1 MSTKLIRR
9 FINWWPPFLFSG
21 IRVTRI
27 AEDWRHIEVELRL
40 RWWNRNAVGT
50 MFGGSLFA
58 MIDPF
63 YPLMLQ
69 HNLGPDYIVW
79 VKSAAIEFVAP
90 GRSVA
95 LASFR
100 MSTETINEIRAAT
113 ESGERHLPAFS
124 VTVSDP
130 QGNPVARVDKRL
142 YVRRKR
148 AAVSRA
154 LPPPAPNAPAPRA

>member
-1 MSTKLIRR
+1 VSTKLIRR
-9 FINWWPPFLFSG
+9 LINLWPPFLFSG
-21 IRVTRI
+21 IRVKRI
-27 AEDWRHIEVELRL
+27 APDWRHIEVALRL

-69 HNLGPDYIVW
+69 HNLGPGYTVW
-79 VKSAAIEFVAP
+79 VKSAEIDFLAP

-95 LASFR
+95 LATLQLSGE
-100 MSTETINEIRAAT
+100 MLDEIRAAT
-113 ESGERHLPAFS
+113 DGGLKYLPEFS
-124 VTVSDP
+124 VTISDP
-130 QGNPVARVDKRL
+130 QGKPITQVHKRL

-148 AAVSRA
+148 
-154 LPPPAPNAPAPRA
+154 